1 MADSE
6 KNRFSARAARYARVG
21 ANVGGV
27 AARYAGRRILGGT
40 PNRAGEA
47 SALASALGNL
57 KGPLMKVAQLM
68 ATIPDL
74 LPPEYAAELA
84 KLQSEAPPM
93 GWAFVKRRMQ
103 AELGP
108 DWQQKFASF
117 EHKPAAAAS
126 LGQVHRARSLDGA
139 ALACK
144 LQYPDMQS
152 AVEADLQQ
160 LHWLLAIRRRLDTA
174 IDTSEIGKEISA
186 RVREELDYR
195 REAKHVALYRVM
207 LEGRDIVRVP
217 RAWPELSTGR
227 LLTLDWLEGT
237 RMLAHKND
245 PLAVRNTLATAM
257 FTAWWYPFSRYGVI
271 HGDPHL
277 GNYTVF
283 DARVEGRPRKNVSEP
298 AGINL
303 LDYGCIRIFPPQFVR
318 GVVDLYHGLLHDD
331 DELVVRAYETWG
343 FKRLSRELIDTLNIW
358 ARFIYAPLLDD
369 RVRTI
374 ADGVAPAEYGR
385 REAFRVHQALKQ
397 KGPVTVPREFVFM
410 DRAAIGL
417 GAVFLHLRAELNFYR
432 LFNEAIEHF
441 SMERVAERQQ
451 AALSAAGL

>member
-1 MADSE
+1 MPDRE

-21 ANVGGV
+21 ANVGRV
-27 AARYAGRRILGGT
+27 AARYGGRRLLGGE

-74 LPPEYAAELA
+74 LPPEYAVELQ

-93 GWAFVKRRMQ
+93 GWAFVKRRMS

-108 DWQQKFASF
+108 DWQQKFQSF
-117 EHKPAAAAS
+117 EHHPAAAAS

-152 AVEADLQQ
+152 AVEADLRQ
-160 LHWLLAIRRRLDTA
+160 LQWLLAIRRRLDTA
-174 IDTSEIGKEISA
+174 IDTSEIGSEIGE

-195 REAKHVALYRVM
+195 REAKHVALYRAM
-207 LEGRDIVRVP
+207 LDGVDIVRVP
-217 RAWPELSTGR
+217 KAWPELSTGR
-227 LLTLDWLEGT
+227 LLTLDWLDGT

-245 PLAVRNTLATAM
+245 PLPARNVLARAM
-257 FTAWWYPFSRYGVI
+257 FTAWWFPFSRFGVI

-283 DARVEGRPRKNVSEP
+283 MRGGKP

-303 LDYGCIRIFPPQFVR
+303 LDYGCIRIFPPKFVQ

-331 DELVVRAYETWG
+331 DDLIVRAYETWG
-343 FKRLSRELIDTLNIW
+343 FRRLSRDLIDTLNIW

-369 RVRTI
+369 RVRSI
-374 ADGVAPAEYGR
+374 ADGVAPGEYGR
-385 REAFRVHQALKQ
+385 REAFRVHQALKR

-432 LFNEAIEHF
+432 LFNEAIENF
-441 SMERVAERQQ
+441 SIDRVAKRQ
-451 AALSAAGL
+451 AAALAAAGLEEG